1 MAVPGFEELIEV
13 VARGLARLPGA
24 AAQERMAPVPRPGWK
39 RSWVDGEARLAA
51 ALLLLFP
58 SDRAAASL
66 LLTKRSHALP
76 QHPGQVSL
84 PGGAVD
90 EGESIEGAAMREARE
105 EIGLEP
111 GSVRVLGRLTPLHIP
126 VSGFVLHTVVGA
138 ATARPVVRPAPWEV
152 ERIIEAPL
160 EHILDSAR
168 HLRTTRVRDGIE
180 FDMPFFD
187 LDGEQVWGATAM
199 VLAEFAAVLG
209 VSVEPGNPPRGQK
222 TPGSIGQEGLG
233 PV

>member
-1 MAVPGFEELIEV
+1 MAVPPFEELIAV

-24 AAQERMAPVPRPGWK
+24 AAQDRMAPAPRPGGK
-39 RSWVDGEARLAA
+39 RPWVSGRARPAA

-58 SDRAAASL
+58 TDGASASL
-66 LLTKRSHALP
+66 LLTKRSQALP

-90 EGESIEGAAMREARE
+90 AGESIEDAAMREARE
-105 EIGLEP
+105 EIGIEP
-111 GSVRVLGRLTPLHIP
+111 GSVRTLGRLTPLHIP

-138 ATARPVVRPAPWEV
+138 VSARPVVRPAPWEV

-160 EHILDSAR
+160 EHVLDSAR

-180 FDMPFFD
+180 LDMPFFE

-199 VLAEFAAVLG
+199 VLAEFVALLG
-209 VSVEPGNPPRGQK
+209 VAVSPAAAKRGRD
-222 TPGSIGQEGLG
+222 GLRN
-233 PV
+233 